1 MVEPANR
8 RLITEARLLDG
19 SGKVKTTL
27 LPSELGLSYE
37 EVADILADTAF
48 DEDGVSVTLNA
59 EGDAVI
65 VNTVGLAGDE
75 PGIVPDPTDPGF
87 FIWSGDVASV
97 VPDPLDP
104 GFFLSLSDENGT
116 FVEDPYDPGY
126 FLPGAGTTGGGGG
139 GAVEDPADPGY
150 FIADSDASGVGP
162 FMEDAA
168 DPGFYIPVTEGYL
181 ADINVKVYGAL
192 GDGTTNDT
200 VAVQA
205 AITAATAGSTVFFP
219 KGTYMLDTLTIN
231 SKSNLT
237 FSAPSATLK
246 RIASPTN
253 HMIRIGE
260 GGACTNLRFDIAEI
274 DGNSFAGNASTGTA
288 FHVRNTTGFIFN
300 GYIHHTWN
308 HGFHFG
314 TTASSKVRI
323 DARLEFIGKGFTA
336 DATFSASA
344 PNGCGVY
351 FATAAPVTDGVVT
364 VTGTDVKG
372 FAMVYVAGCTRLVV
386 HMRDVRRMG
395 YRGLFCAGTGTVV
408 GLTILNPTIEDC
420 GVVYESS
427 STPGASLYGQGTNA
441 IYVGLAPVTAQDA
454 VVTGGKIKR
463 TGENFVEGKCI
474 VTGLVGEEGGFAYTS
489 FGSGLAKEGIF
500 LQNGGKISGSKLI
513 NPGVYG
519 VHCFD
524 STATG
529 IQDIDISSVEV
540 IGATSKGLYLQ
551 QSTTGTANDIVIR
564 DVTVRKGTVSP
575 THGIHLA
582 ATGGGSVG
590 ARCLIKDA
598 VTVNTFSTSAVLSD
612 ATGGG
617 TNTATVTGT
626 TSV

>member
-1 MVEPANR
+1 MAGPGLGDPVVAAPSGRLARETIVDRYVNKLDSTYLTAANGQTLSYDSATGTWKPQAPGGMVE
-8 RLITEARLLDG
+8 D
-19 SGKVKTTL
+19 S
-27 LPSELGLSYE
+27 
-37 EVADILADTAF
+37 
-48 DEDGVSVTLNA
+48 
-59 EGDAVI
+59 
-65 VNTVGLAGDE
+65 
-75 PGIVPDPTDPGF
+75 
-87 FIWSGDVASV
+87 
-97 VPDPLDP
+97 LDP
-104 GFFLSLSDENGT
+104 GFYVTGGPLAGTPFTNVKENG
-116 FVEDPYDPGY
+116 VLGN
-126 FLPGAGTTGGGGG
+126 G
-139 GAVEDPADPGY
+139 
-150 FIADSDASGVGP
+150 
-162 FMEDAA
+162 
-168 DPGFYIPVTEGYL
+168 L
-181 ADINVKVYGAL
+181 A
-192 GDGTTNDT
+192 NDT
-200 VAVQA
+200 SALQSI
-205 AITAATAGSTVFFP
+205 ITTAPNGSTIYFP
-219 KGTYMLDTLTIN
+219 AGTYMLDTLTIS

-237 FSAPSATLK
+237 ILAPSATLK

-253 HMIRIGE
+253 HLFRIGE

-274 DGNSFAGNASTGTA
+274 DGNSFAGGASAGSA
-288 FHVRNTTGFIFN
+288 FAVRNTNGFTFN
-300 GYIHHTWN
+300 GYIHHIWN
-308 HGFHFG
+308 HGFHFNAS
-314 TTASSKVRI
+314 ASSNVRI
-323 DARLEFIGKGFTA
+323 NARLEFIGKGFTA
-336 DATFSASA
+336 DAAFSAST

-351 FATAAPVTDGVVT
+351 FASAAPVTDGVVE

-372 FAMVYVAGCTRLVV
+372 FAMVYVAGCTRLTV

-408 GLTILNPTIEDC
+408 GLVIPDPVIEDC
-420 GVVYESS
+420 GAVYESS
-427 STPGASLYGQGTNA
+427 ATPGASLYGQGTNA

-463 TGENFVEGKCI
+463 TGENFVEGKAI
-474 VTGLVGEEGGFAYTS
+474 VVGLVGEEGGFAYTS

-540 IGATSKGLYLQ
+540 IGPTSKGLYLQ

-564 DVTVRKGTVSP
+564 DVTVRKGTASP

-590 ARCLIKDA
+590 GRCLIKDA
-598 VTVNTFSTSAVLSD
+598 VTVNTFSTATVLSD